1 VCVLCQ
7 RPDFSLFTT
16 NQNICVDDSFVMRRK
31 MSDEL
36 GYLLRSVE
44 RSKKQQEGTEQK
56 IKESLRKLKR
66 LPLDVAFQIRK

>member
-1 VCVLCQ
+1 
-7 RPDFSLFTT
+7 
-16 NQNICVDDSFVMRRK
+16 